1 MLLHTSLVFYIVNF
15 EQIKHID
22 LVFLEAFSKS
32 CKRSMMEIFAKIINT
47 WKPLTISAKC
57 SILDVWQVFEYAS
70 SFYYWL
76 WTTIYY
82 LAR

>member
-15 EQIKHID
+15 EQIEHID

-32 CKRSMMEIFAKIINT
+32 CKRSMMEIFVKTINT
-47 WKPLTISAKC
+47 WKPLTIFAKC

-76 WTTIYY
+76 WTTIY
-82 LAR
+82 